1 MSIRTVEF
9 EEGGKT
15 WKTDELDEQGDLEDA
30 LSGIVFAAPPEGW
43 TARVEHEAGMRRV
56 GGRITGKGVRA
67 DVSVV
72 SGFGDLPCDV
82 LARKMMRGMKPSKFA
97 GRDVLRE
104 DIAVQSRV
112 TVQMSVPYK
121 RRMLSVR
128 VRVED
133 AKKADA
139 ALAVVEKILAP
150 TFQ

>member
-1 MSIRTVEF
+1 
-9 EEGGKT
+9 
-15 WKTDELDEQGDLEDA
+15 
-30 LSGIVFAAPPEGW
+30 
-43 TARVEHEAGMRRV
+43 
-56 GGRITGKGVRA
+56 
-67 DVSVV
+67 
-72 SGFGDLPCDV
+72 
-82 LARKMMRGMKPSKFA
+82 MMRGMKPSKFA